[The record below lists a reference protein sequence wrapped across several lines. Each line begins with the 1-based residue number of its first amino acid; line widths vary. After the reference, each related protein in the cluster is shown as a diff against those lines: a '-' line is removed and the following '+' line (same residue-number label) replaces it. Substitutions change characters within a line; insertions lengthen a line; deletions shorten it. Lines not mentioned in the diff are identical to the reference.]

1 MTGPITHIIGAGMS
15 GLSAAVSL
23 VKTGHWVVVH
33 ESAGYAGGR
42 CRSFQDDAMGCRID
56 NGNHLLLGG
65 NRAVLA
71 YLNDIGAD
79 NSLTGPERAEFPFL
93 DLETAERWTVTLD
106 AGFLPKAVFS
116 KAGRVPGSRPLDYL
130 KAFRLTW
137 AGGET
142 TVAQCLGPDSALF
155 RRFWEPMAV
164 AILNT
169 AAEEGAAS
177 LLSTVIR
184 ETLFRGQAACRPLI
198 TKRGL
203 SDSFVDP
210 ALRFLEGRG
219 ADFRLNNRLRG
230 LNIEDGWVAG
240 LDFGDR
246 PAALDDGDTV
256 VLAVLPLAA
265 AGHQPGLEVP
275 GEFRA
280 IVNGH
285 FRLERKIEGFSFLGL
300 SGGLGQWLFVRGGVA
315 SVTVS
320 AADDLAEEDN
330 ASIAGRLWAD
340 VALALG
346 LGDVPLPPHRIVKE
360 KRATFAQTP
369 EQEKRRPGART
380 GLKNLFLA
388 GDWTATG
395 LPATIEGS
403 IRSGRTAADMVLS
416 LSSKDLKK

>member
-1 MTGPITHIIGAGMS
+1 
-15 GLSAAVSL
+15 
-23 VKTGHWVVVH
+23 
-33 ESAGYAGGR
+33 
-42 CRSFQDDAMGCRID
+42 MGCRID
-56 NGNHLLLGG
+56 NGNHLLLSG

-116 KAGRVPGSRPLDYL
+116 KAGRVPGSRPLEYL
-130 KAFRLTW
+130 KAFRLAW

-142 TVAQCLGPDSALF
+142 TVAQCLGPDNALF
-155 RRFWEPMAV
+155 RRFWEPLAV

-177 LLSTVIR
+177 LLSTVMR

-198 TKRGL
+198 AKRGL
-203 SDSFVDP
+203 GDSFVDP
-210 ALRFLEGRG
+210 AVRFLEGRG

-230 LNIEDGWVAG
+230 LNIEDGRVAG
-240 LDFGDR
+240 LDFGDG
-246 PAALDDGDTV
+246 PVALDDGDTV
-256 VLAVLPLAA
+256 VLAVPPPAA
-265 AGHQPGLEVP
+265 AGLVPGLEVP

-285 FRLERKIEGFSFLGL
+285 FCLEREIEGFSFLGL

-330 ASIAGRLWAD
+330 ALIAGRLWAD

-346 LGDVPLPPHRIVKE
+346 LGDVPLPPHRILKE

-388 GDWTATG
+388 GDWIATG

>member
-1 MTGPITHIIGAGMS
+1 MTGPKTHIIGAGMS

-23 VKTGHWVVVH
+23 IKTGHGVVLH
-33 ESAGYAGGR
+33 ESAAHAGGR
-42 CRSFQDDAMGCRID
+42 CRSFQDDAMGCHID
-56 NGNHLLLGG
+56 NGNHLLLSG
-65 NRAVLA
+65 NRAALA

-79 NSLTGPERAEFPFL
+79 NSLTGPERAEFSFL

-116 KAGRVPGSRPLDYL
+116 KAGRVPGSRPLEYL
-130 KAFRLTW
+130 KALRLAW

-142 TVAQCLGPDSALF
+142 TVAQCLGPDNALF
-155 RRFWEPMAV
+155 RRFWEPLAV

-177 LLSTVIR
+177 LLSTVMR
-184 ETLFRGQAACRPLI
+184 ETLFRGESACRPLI
-198 TKRGL
+198 AKRGL

-210 ALRFLEGRG
+210 AVRFLEGRG

-230 LNIEDGWVAG
+230 LNIEDGRVAG
-240 LDFGDR
+240 LDFGNGS
-246 PAALDDGDTV
+246 AALDDGDTV
-256 VLAVLPLAA
+256 VLALPPPAA
-265 AGHQPGLEVP
+265 AGMVPGLEVP

-285 FRLERKIEGFSFLGL
+285 FRLARKIEGFSFLGL
-300 SGGLGQWLFVRGGVA
+300 TGGLGQWLFVRGGVA

-330 ASIAGRLWAD
+330 ASIAERLWAD

-403 IRSGRTAADMVLS
+403 IRSGRTAADMILS

>member
-23 VKTGHWVVVH
+23 IKTGHRVVVH

-106 AGFLPKAVFS
+106 PGFLPKAIFS

-142 TVAQCLGPDSALF
+142 TVAQCLGPDNALF

-169 AAEEGAAS
+169 AAEEGASS
-177 LLSTVIR
+177 LLSTVMR

-198 TKRGL
+198 AKRGL

-219 ADFRLNNRLRG
+219 ADFCLNNRLRG
-230 LNIEDGWVAG
+230 LNIEDGRVAG

-256 VLAVLPLAA
+256 VLAVPPLAA
-265 AGHQPGLEVP
+265 AGLVPGLEVP
-275 GEFRA
+275 REFRA

-285 FRLERKIEGFSFLGL
+285 FCLERKIEGFSFLGL

-320 AADDLAEEDN
+320 AADDLAEENN

-416 LSSKDLKK
+416 LNSKDLKK

>member
-1 MTGPITHIIGAGMS
+1 
-15 GLSAAVSL
+15 
-23 VKTGHWVVVH
+23 
-33 ESAGYAGGR
+33 
-42 CRSFQDDAMGCRID
+42 MGCRID

-142 TVAQCLGPDSALF
+142 TVAQCLGPDNALF

-230 LNIEDGWVAG
+230 LNIEDGRVAG

-256 VLAVLPLAA
+256 VLAVPPLAA
-265 AGHQPGLEVP
+265 AGLVPGLEVP

-280 IVNGH
+280 IVNSH
-285 FRLERKIEGFSFLGL
+285 FRLESKIEGFSFLGL

>member
-23 VKTGHWVVVH
+23 IKTGHRVVVH
-33 ESAGYAGGR
+33 ESAGHAGGR

-65 NRAVLA
+65 NRAAHA
-71 YLNDIGAD
+71 YLKDIGAEA
-79 NSLTGPERAEFPFL
+79 SLTGPERAEFHFL
-93 DLETAERWTVTLD
+93 DLKTAERWTVTLD

-130 KAFRLTW
+130 KAFRLAW

-142 TVAQCLGPDSALF
+142 TVAQCLGPDNALF
-155 RRFWEPMAV
+155 RRFWEPISV

-177 LLSTVIR
+177 LLSTVMR

-198 TKRGL
+198 AKRGL

-210 ALRFLEGRG
+210 AVRFLEGRG

-230 LNIEDGWVAG
+230 LNIEDGRVAG

-256 VLAVLPLAA
+256 VLAVPPPAA
-265 AGHQPGLEVP
+265 AGLVSGLEVP

-416 LSSKDLKK
+416 FRS

>member
-1 MTGPITHIIGAGMS
+1 MS

-23 VKTGHWVVVH
+23 IKTGHRVVVH

-142 TVAQCLGPDSALF
+142 TVAQCLGPDNALF

-169 AAEEGAAS
+169 AA
-177 LLSTVIR
+177 
-184 ETLFRGQAACRPLI
+184 
-198 TKRGL
+198 
-203 SDSFVDP
+203 
-210 ALRFLEGRG
+210 
-219 ADFRLNNRLRG
+219 
-230 LNIEDGWVAG
+230 
-240 LDFGDR
+240 
-246 PAALDDGDTV
+246 
-256 VLAVLPLAA
+256 
-265 AGHQPGLEVP
+265 
-275 GEFRA
+275 
-280 IVNGH
+280 
-285 FRLERKIEGFSFLGL
+285 
-300 SGGLGQWLFVRGGVA
+300 
-315 SVTVS
+315 
-320 AADDLAEEDN
+320 
-330 ASIAGRLWAD
+330 
-340 VALALG
+340 
-346 LGDVPLPPHRIVKE
+346 
-360 KRATFAQTP
+360 
-369 EQEKRRPGART
+369 
-380 GLKNLFLA
+380 
-388 GDWTATG
+388 
-395 LPATIEGS
+395 
-403 IRSGRTAADMVLS
+403 
-416 LSSKDLKK
+416 

>member
-1 MTGPITHIIGAGMS
+1 MTKTHIIGAGMS
-15 GLSAAVSL
+15 GLSAAVRL
-23 VKTGHWVVVH
+23 IKAGHGVVLH
-33 ESAGYAGGR
+33 ESAGHAGGR

-56 NGNHLLLGG
+56 NGNHLLLSG
-65 NRAVLA
+65 NRSALA
-71 YLNDIGAD
+71 YLSDIGAD

-130 KAFRLTW
+130 KAFRLAW

-142 TVAQCLGPDSALF
+142 TVAQCLGPDNALF
-155 RRFWEPMAV
+155 RRFWEPLAV
-164 AILNT
+164 AVLNT

-177 LLSTVIR
+177 LMSTVMR
-184 ETLFRGQAACRPLI
+184 ETLFRGESACRPLI
-198 TKRGL
+198 AKRGL

-210 ALRFLEGRG
+210 AVRFLEGQG
-219 ADFRLNNRLRG
+219 ADFHLNNRLRG
-230 LNIEDGWVAG
+230 LKIEDGRVAG
-240 LDFGDR
+240 LDFGDG

-256 VLAVLPLAA
+256 VLALPPPVA
-265 AGHQPGLEVP
+265 AGLVPGLEVP

-285 FRLERKIEGFSFLGL
+285 FCLEREIEGFSFLGL

-330 ASIAGRLWAD
+330 ALIAGRLWAD